1 MLFGII
7 GLLLAVPTSA
17 CIVIIL
23 EYYYAEPIAPGG
35 EAEPEPVRVAGTLD
49 TAGARP
55 R

>member
-17 CIVIIL
+17 CVVIVL
-23 EYYYAEPIAPGG
+23 QYYYAEPIAPGG
-35 EAEPEPVRVAGTLD
+35 EAEPVRVAGTLD